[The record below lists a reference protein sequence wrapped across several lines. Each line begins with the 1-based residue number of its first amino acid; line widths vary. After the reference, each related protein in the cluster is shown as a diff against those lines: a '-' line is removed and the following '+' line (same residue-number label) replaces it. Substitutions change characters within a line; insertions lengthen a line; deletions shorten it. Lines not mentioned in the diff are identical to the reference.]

1 MSYKR
6 IETKNYQD
14 LMDKYN
20 IKSLLAKIVSSF
32 EYSLYDQTVFFANNL
47 EYQFDEKIFLPIK
60 EILYKI
66 KEEDIKV
73 FIFGD
78 YDCDG
83 ICATTIL
90 CMLLDKINIK
100 YGYYLPDR
108 QSEGYGL
115 NLLRLKQAYEKGYRA
130 LITVDNGVSCM
141 EQINWAIE
149 HKMQVI
155 VTDHHTIPSNFK
167 CDNFLHPALL
177 PVDYQYLSGAAVV
190 YLLSR
195 YLNLDDDKM
204 KILAMLSILSDV
216 MPLKGINIK
225 IVQEG
230 IKLFNHHL
238 YYNLETLE
246 KLNYPVN
253 ETDLSFKIIPKI
265 NSLGRMSDKANVNIM
280 VKYLL
285 CNDKKTIDDYA
296 VEINK
301 VNKLRQLI
309 TTEQYNK
316 IIPLINEQDKYNF
329 IYTDNLHEG
338 LLGLLAG
345 KLTSTTG
352 KPSFVMTTSSEEIKG
367 SARSLKEDDL
377 MALLDNFKGDFLK
390 MGGHANACGF
400 SIKEEKIPL
409 FKEYLD
415 KHSQCFSN
423 DSLIQYIDVQQE
435 ELTKENIKEVFDYR
449 PYGQSRI
456 LPLLHIKFSD
466 LKDYKMLKND
476 HQLKW
481 TTADN
486 LQLISFENDG
496 YNKYLNVN
504 ELEIIGELQ
513 ENIFNGRINYQIMI
527 KEIL

>member
-14 LMDKYN
+14 LMEKYN

-32 EYSLYDQTVFFANNL
+32 DYSPYDETVFFANNL
-47 EYQFDEKIFLPIK
+47 NYQFDEKIFLPIK
-60 EILYKI
+60 EILQKI
-66 KEEDIKV
+66 KKEDIKV

-90 CMLLDKINIK
+90 CMLLEKLNIK

-108 QSEGYGL
+108 QTEGYGL
-115 NLLRLKQAYEKGYRA
+115 NLLRLEQAYEKGYRA

-141 EQINWAIE
+141 EQINWATE
-149 HKMQVI
+149 HNMHVI

-167 CDNFLHPALL
+167 CDYFLHPSLL
-177 PVDYQYLSGAAVV
+177 KVDYQYLSGAAVV

-195 YLNLDDDKM
+195 YLNLNDDKM
-204 KILAMLSILSDV
+204 EILAMLSILSDV

-230 IKLFNHHL
+230 INLFNRHL
-238 YYNLETLE
+238 YYNLEALE

-253 ETDLSFKIIPKI
+253 ETDLAFKIIPKI

-285 CNDKKTIDDYA
+285 CTDKNIIDNYA
-296 VEINK
+296 IEINK

-329 IYTDNLHEG
+329 IYMNNLHEG

-352 KPSFVMTTSSEEIKG
+352 KPSFIMTSSLDEIKG

-377 MALLDNFKGDFLK
+377 MTLLADFKADFLK

-415 KHSQCFSN
+415 KHSQLFSN
-423 DSLIQYIDVQQE
+423 DSLTQYIDIKQE

-449 PYGQSRI
+449 PYGHQRA
-456 LPLLHIKFSD
+456 LPFLHIKFTN

-481 TTADN
+481 TTSDN
-486 LQLISFENDG
+486 LQLISFENEG
-496 YNKYLNVN
+496 FNKYLNSN
-504 ELEIIGELQ
+504 ELEVIGELQ
-513 ENIFNGRINYQIMI
+513 ENVFNGRINYQIMI